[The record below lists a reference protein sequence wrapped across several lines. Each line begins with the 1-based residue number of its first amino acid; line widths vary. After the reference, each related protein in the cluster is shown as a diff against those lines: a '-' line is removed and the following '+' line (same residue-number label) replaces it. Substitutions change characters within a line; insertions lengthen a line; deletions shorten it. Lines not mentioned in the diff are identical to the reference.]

1 MSIFTIYEQ
10 NKISFAKKILI
21 FSFLGYSFDSL
32 LIFFEF
38 YSISAKI
45 NFLFLPIWF
54 LVLWPSF
61 CCLLVDVLTFLKNK
75 KMLATFLG
83 GFFGPL
89 SYYAGVS
96 SGLANFSSV
105 ITFILISFYWALMM
119 FLYSKYF
126 IKKNI

>member
-126 IKKNI
+126 IKKNV